1 MVKIMEKPMNK
12 WMIWGVKTPIFGNT
26 QEFFV
31 KGFRLAKQ
39 QDLNNADLD
48 KLLSETAKQE
58 MDEHL
63 EDSTKRNP
71 RGHLRVNLLG
81 FEE

>member
-1 MVKIMEKPMNK
+1 MVKIMENPMNK
-12 WMIWGVKTPIFGNT
+12 WMIWGVNTTIFGNT
-26 QEFFV
+26 REFFV